1 MAEPPAGIVAS
12 ACAMELMR
20 VETAD
25 GRYLGRVYD
34 LRCRWDADRPDA
46 PVVDEI
52 AFARTGLLER
62 VGLRHVKPRSVHWY
76 LVEAIRGNV
85 IVVSADKR

>member
-1 MAEPPAGIVAS
+1 MAEPHAEIVAS

-25 GRYLGRVYD
+25 GRFLGRVYD
-34 LRCRWDADRPDA
+34 LRCRWEPDRP
-46 PVVDEI
+46 PVVDQI
-52 AFARTGLLER
+52 TFARTGLLER

-85 IVVSADKR
+85 VVVSADKR